1 MTIKYVDFEGA
12 AGTGDGSSFANRA
25 AKLNDVSGLTGG
37 DTIRIK
43 KSPDPTSLGTGIV
56 KRTLPHLGYSARS
69 NSDTFHYSSTTG
81 ESYWDESSSGN
92 WSGWEENDV
101 IHFVQSTEDAGENL
115 NGLYRVNP
123 TNGGF
128 NQGGGGKVKLLGFAS
143 SSSANGT
150 TSTTSRKL
158 YAASSCSIILNT
170 SGITKSIACRD
181 AARSAFTA
189 ATGVTTDSCVMTSG
203 DWNTP
208 HDWILGTGSD
218 KFELP
223 SSISA
228 GKAAHFQLPSALDL
242 SGYQQISFMVRN
254 YSGRSSTAHD
264 SIRLC
269 TDTDGNTSVHTIP
282 INTRNASTGS
292 WIPVVV
298 DLGTNLNSSIQSIA
312 IYRDTTGTTRNYY
325 ISNIIACK
333 ASSAADSL
341 THYSQVGLNTTAD
354 PVWYPISAIWDDII
368 LLRVSSNVQGNFG
381 YYNSHAAFFS
391 ADNNSATIYKRD
403 PIIFGEANSSTTG
416 LNTVQ
421 NSGTSA
427 ESQLTISGGWD
438 DTNMST
444 QNGKTFLLGNGYGRF
459 VNPQNYNLFT
469 DIYLSYYY
477 HGFYFSGKSG
487 CGLKNVGVSCFYK
500 YGIYMDNCT
509 DITHIGVDY
518 LYGFYS
524 DGFWLRYCS
533 QWSSYTAS
541 NFFIKYHK
549 GSYSSN
555 GWYPQY
561 LSGAWVWD
569 HIRAENTNN
578 GISLWSSTG
587 GFHINN
593 LYGGNHANSYASS
606 FYSPVTIGNY
616 YIYQT
621 NYAHYLTAAQGNCTI
636 NNYVHTILDN
646 KPSGGGRRYGQNL
659 SPSACM
665 QVSAGTSATILDG
678 SVDKKFYFY
687 GGTVKTNSLVINDSV
702 DASWNTSNSG
712 KLLMRDYDGVSGS
725 YKNVYYDGQINPE
738 TSVRHTA
745 SGFAWKF
752 IFDNASN
759 TFLSVDIGKII
770 VNNGSLVTI
779 GVWTYKTATNKVA
792 KLVLKKNT
800 LIGMTA
806 DVVANNSSASV
817 NTWTKIEATFTP
829 NAKGVCEIILKAEST
844 SGTSDYVYFDDLE
857 VAQA

>member
-1 MTIKYVDFEGA
+1 MAIKYVDFEGA

-25 AKLNDVSGLTGG
+25 AQINGVSGLTGG

-56 KRTLPHLGYSARS
+56 KRTLPHPYYSQRS
-69 NSDTFHYSSTTG
+69 NSDTFNYSSTTG
-81 ESYWDESSSGN
+81 ESYWDESTSN
-92 WSGWEENDV
+92 HWSGWEENDV
-101 IHFVQSTEDAGENL
+101 IHFVKGTESAGENL

-123 TNGGF
+123 TGGGF
-128 NQGGGGKVKLLGFAS
+128 NQSGNGKVKLLGFAS

-150 TSTTSRKL
+150 TSTATRKY
-158 YAASSCSIILNT
+158 YAATSCSIILNT

-203 DWNTP
+203 DWNNP
-208 HDWILGTGSD
+208 HDWLLGTGVD

-228 GKAAHFQLPSALDL
+228 GKAAHFQLPSTLDL
-242 SGYQQISFMVRN
+242 SGYQQISFMVRP
-254 YSGRSSTAHD
+254 YSGNSNTAHD

-269 TDTDGNTSVHTIP
+269 TDTAGNTSVHTIP
-282 INTRNASTGS
+282 INTRNASSGA

-354 PVWYPISAIWDDII
+354 PVWYPIAAIWDDII
-368 LLRVSSNVQGNFG
+368 LLRVSSIAQGNFG

-403 PIIFGEANSSTTG
+403 PIIFGTG
-416 LNTVQ
+416 TSLTGTLDSVV
-421 NSGTSA
+421 NSGSSA
-427 ESQLTISGGWD
+427 SSQITVSGGWD

-444 QNGKTFLLGNGYGRF
+444 QNGKTFLLGNGVGRF
-459 VNPQNYNLFT
+459 LSVNNYNLIT
-469 DIYLSYYY
+469 DLYLSHYYE
-477 HGFYFSGKSG
+477 GFNISSKSG

-500 YGIYMDNCT
+500 NGIYMNSCT
-509 DITHIGVDY
+509 DVTHLGVDY

-541 NFFIKYHK
+541 DFYLKYHK
-549 GSYSSN
+549 GSIDTN
-555 GWYPQY
+555 GFYPQY

-578 GISLWSSTG
+578 GILLWSSTD

-593 LYGGNHANSYASS
+593 LYAGWHAMPYATGFS
-606 FYSPVTIGNY
+606 SPVTIGNCYIHQTTNGY
-616 YIYQT
+616 Y
-621 NYAHYLTAAQGNCTI
+621 LSAQHGSVTI
-636 NNYVHTILDN
+636 DNFVHTILN
-646 KPSGGGRRYGQNL
+646 NAPGGGARRYGQNFTTNG
-659 SPSACM
+659 CM

-678 SVDKKFYFY
+678 SVDRRFYLY
-687 GGTVKTNSLVINDSV
+687 GGTVKTNSLVITDSV
-702 DASWNTSNSG
+702 DAYWNAANPG
-712 KLLMRDYDGVSGS
+712 KLLMRDYDGVSGA
-725 YKNVYYDGQINPE
+725 YKNVYYNGQINPD

-745 SGFAWKF
+745 SGYAWKF
-752 IFDNASN
+752 IFDNPSN
-759 TFLSVDIGKII
+759 TELSFPVAKIT

-779 GVWTYKTATNKVA
+779 GVWTYKTSTNKVA
-792 KLVLKKNT
+792 KLVLKKNNF
-800 LIGMTA
+800 LGMSA
-806 DVVANNSSASV
+806 DVVANNSSASI

-829 NAKGVCEIILKAEST
+829 NAKGVVEVELKAEST
-844 SGTSDYVYFDDLE
+844 TGASDYIYFDDLE